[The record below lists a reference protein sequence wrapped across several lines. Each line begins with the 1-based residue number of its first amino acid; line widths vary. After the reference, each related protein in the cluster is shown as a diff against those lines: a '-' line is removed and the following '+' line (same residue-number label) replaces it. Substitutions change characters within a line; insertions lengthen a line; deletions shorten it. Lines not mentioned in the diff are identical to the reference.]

1 MIQNSHPI
9 IGMVWLS
16 SSQCEASSITKC
28 NNHLKG
34 LHTQKSV
41 FGVLVIKQ
49 LLLLQKHPEMELKG
63 LEISLA
69 SQEHPLNFISLV
81 MLKSLSCSFLAS
93 TASLT
98 SQWECAKFIFQP
110 LCTEIYSQRSSKF
123 QIRPSRL
130 ESVVWLRP
138 KLCLEK
144 EKVEWLEVREGF

>member
-1 MIQNSHPI
+1 
-9 IGMVWLS
+9 
-16 SSQCEASSITKC
+16 
-28 NNHLKG
+28 
-34 LHTQKSV
+34 
-41 FGVLVIKQ
+41 
-49 LLLLQKHPEMELKG
+49 MELKG

-110 LCTEIYSQRSSKF
+110 LCTEIYSHRSSKF

-144 EKVEWLEVREGF
+144 EKVEWLEEREGFLKKCPSSLFLFFCVKVSILVRNKLVPHSALYCSHYCASCLSQH